1 MEVYSSEEQQ
11 VEAIKRFWRE
21 YGITIVAGVII
32 GLGGLYGFRYYQS
45 NQLAQAE
52 QASSGFEQLLQAKEN
67 QPDNWLA
74 DAEQYMAAHERTSYA
89 QFAAMLKA
97 RDAVMQGN
105 YEVAGK
111 QLNWVIANSD
121 DSVIKTIARLRLARV
136 YLQQEQAAE
145 ALKVL
150 DTTVPASFKVQQQEL
165 MGDIH
170 LALNDTTAAKRAY
183 LAARSGD
190 SSESNQLL
198 KIKLDELAHVHVEGN
213 L

>member
-21 YGITIVAGVII
+21 YGITIVAGAII

-45 NQLAQAE
+45 SQLAQAE
-52 QASSGFEQLLQAKEN
+52 QASTSFEQLLQAKEN
-67 QPDNWLA
+67 QQDNWLS

-97 RDAVMQGN
+97 RDAVMKGD
-105 YEVAGK
+105 YEVAEQ
-111 QLNWVIANSD
+111 QLSWVIAQSND
-121 DSVIKTIARLRLARV
+121 TVIKTIARLRLARV
-136 YLQQEQAAE
+136 LLQQDQATK
-145 ALKVL
+145 ALAVL
-150 DTTVPASFKVQQQEL
+150 DTPVPASFAAQQQEL
-165 MGDIH
+165 IGDIQ
-170 LALNDTTAAKRAY
+170 LALGDSAAAKRAY
-183 LAARSGD
+183 VQARNSDTTEG
-190 SSESNQLL
+190 NQLL